1 MKSFIYGISAMAL
14 VAAASPAM
22 ADVFTVTGPEPIQTY
37 TVCNHDALYR
47 VNDRAVRLRSGGQSL
62 TISGGTATVE
72 RSPDVFLQT
81 SRLVRH
87 SYQSLSASGACY

>member
-1 MKSFIYGISAMAL
+1 MKFFVHGLSAMAMI
-14 VAAASPAM
+14 AAVSPAM
-22 ADVFTVTGPEPIQTY
+22 ADVFTVTGPEPVQTY

-62 TISGGTATVE
+62 TISGSTATVE
-72 RSPDVFLQT
+72 RTPDVFLQT
-81 SRLVRH
+81 SHLVRH